1 MSGWKITKSLRC
13 KRLLGLYEN
22 LRAANRQ
29 PPAVA
34 GFDRKNLRAANRQPA
49 SDEAD
54 NRKNLRAANR
64 QPSTNTKTK
73 LDLTKA
79 CWDFHKPSNA
89 VANIR
94 YILENPKNYWNY
106 FS

>member
-13 KRLLGLYEN
+13 KRLLGLY
-22 LRAANRQ
+22 
-29 PPAVA
+29 
-34 GFDRKNLRAANRQPA
+34 KNLRAANQQSA

-54 NRKNLRAANR
+54 NRKNLRAGNC

-79 CWDFHKPSNA
+79 SWDFPKPPNA
-89 VANIR
+89 DANIR

-106 FS
+106 FP

>member
-13 KRLLGLYEN
+13 KRLLGLYKN

-29 PPAVA
+29 PLLLQ

-54 NRKNLRAANR
+54 NRVK
-64 QPSTNTKTK
+64 
-73 LDLTKA
+73 
-79 CWDFHKPSNA
+79 F
-89 VANIR
+89 
-94 YILENPKNYWNY
+94 
-106 FS
+106 

>member
-1 MSGWKITKSLRC
+1 LVD
-13 KRLLGLYEN
+13 EN
-22 LRAANRQ
+22 GATIKAA
-29 PPAVA
+29 P
-34 GFDRKNLRAANRQPA
+34 
-49 SDEAD
+49 
-54 NRKNLRAANR
+54 
-64 QPSTNTKTK
+64 TNTKTK

-79 CWDFHKPSNA
+79 CWDFPKPPNA